1 VKIGEGGTPLQEAA
15 VARLDALSQAELRL
29 LLAPCCG
36 SKGWLDYL
44 VSRRPYRSAS
54 RFFAMTE
61 RAADGMEPEDW
72 LEAFKHHPRIGDLA
86 SLRAKYTVAAGSGP
100 SQHERWAQGEQSAVG
115 GADDGVLEAL
125 AAGNERYEQR
135 FGFRYIV
142 CATGKSAAEMLGL
155 LRARLSND
163 RGSELAI
170 AAGEQRKITQLR
182 LEKLLA
188 SLAEE
193 AS

>member
-1 VKIGEGGTPLQEAA
+1 MKVGEGGTPQQEAA
-15 VARLDALSQAELRL
+15 VAQLDALSETELRV

-36 SKGWLDYL
+36 STWWLDHL
-44 VSRRPYRSAS
+44 VGRRPYRSAS

-72 LEAFKHHPRIGDLA
+72 LEAFNHHPRIGDLA
-86 SLRAKYTVAAGSGP
+86 ALRAKYAAAAGAGP

-115 GADDGVLEAL
+115 VADDSVLEAL
-125 AAGNERYEQR
+125 AAGNARYEQR

-142 CATGKSAAEMLGL
+142 CATGKSAQEMLDL
-155 LRARLSND
+155 LRARLAND
-163 RGSELAI
+163 KGSELAI
-170 AAGEQRKITQLR
+170 AAGEQRKITHLR